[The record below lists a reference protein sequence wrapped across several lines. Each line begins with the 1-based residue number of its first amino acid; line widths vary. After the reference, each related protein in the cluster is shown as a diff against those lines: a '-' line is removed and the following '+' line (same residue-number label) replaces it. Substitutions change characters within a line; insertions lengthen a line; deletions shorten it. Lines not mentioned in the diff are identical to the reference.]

1 MSVCL
6 ALREV
11 TVTDRE
17 GQTAS
22 WSGTEAGCNKPQ
34 NTRPLAL
41 FPAKEN
47 KELLSEYIPLVE
59 AEIKLIK
66 KDGVNIQ
73 LDKKDIKAVCRSA
86 DLTMADGKMVTSL
99 MRLGGAYCTM
109 CTGSQEECHHLEVVA
124 QGFFINR
131 SIETITELAISLADE
146 DTREVVRARGDY
158 SKRQGVCG
166 MPITESDL
174 TKNIPVCHSKIRT
187 TEWIIELLVRHLS
200 HKKWWTATNS
210 VKYTKEE
217 KIDYSNT
224 RTRVQELLYDNIA
237 VNLGDPG
244 DMVTGNAFHKLA
256 ADTSRDYLCSLVDEE
271 LREDFGIILL
281 GLFAAVKVINSQK
294 RRVNVEKYR
303 QMLTEVHIKLL
314 QCFPWC
320 AVSPSVHRILAHSWE
335 VIELNNGFGLGNKSE
350 EGLEALNKYIRSRRE
365 TGARKDCT
373 LNNFMDTYNHL
384 WDRSRPT
391 IVELSRN
398 ISRRSP
404 KMMVMT
410 EIEALVES
418 LFLEEA

>member
-1 MSVCL
+1 M
-6 ALREV
+6 
-11 TVTDRE
+11 TDRE

-41 FPAKEN
+41 FPAKES

-146 DTREVVRARGDY
+146 DTGEVVRARGDY
-158 SKRQGVCG
+158 RKRQGVCG